1 MGTIIFARHA
11 ESQANAAG
19 LINADPRVRNPLSH
33 RGIEQARRL
42 SEALR
47 DVPIDVCFT
56 SQLLRAKQTA
66 EIVMTGRG
74 VDVIE
79 LPELN
84 EPAAGDFEGG
94 PVDTYNDWV
103 VTRGY
108 WAPNPGGESQVDA
121 LRRFMRAYWT
131 ILIHPSDWILI
142 VAHALPIGWLR
153 EGIRPL
159 TRLWA
164 NRSSTHWGHS
174 PLGSTSTPHA
184 RVSSATIS
192 ENRVARLDARG
203 VRARGH
209 L

>member
-79 LPELN
+79 LPE
-84 EPAAGDFEGG
+84 G
-94 PVDTYNDWV
+94 
-103 VTRGY
+103 
-108 WAPNPGGESQVDA
+108 
-121 LRRFMRAYWT
+121 
-131 ILIHPSDWILI
+131 
-142 VAHALPIGWLR
+142 
-153 EGIRPL
+153 
-159 TRLWA
+159 
-164 NRSSTHWGHS
+164 STHCR
-174 PLGSTSTPHA
+174 GSSDDRQRPFP
-184 RVSSATIS
+184 VCQ
-192 ENRVARLDARG
+192 
-203 VRARGH
+203 
-209 L
+209 